1 MDNDNKINEE
11 NLSLKDRNKIHQEV
25 MLFLGDELENIHKSS
40 KGQTYDIEKEYGKTK
55 KNKSPFVALILTGC
69 FVVVIGVSFMIH
81 RIVSAKNSEIQVS
94 LQKFDDLNLKG
105 LLDTVSVAQSNYDN
119 AIKTKA
125 TIEADME
132 SKLKTANENYENE
145 VFVLDS
151 LKLSESQYND
161 RVEELKKQY
170 NDIVTEIHKEFDES
184 IAQAEKQIQEYKKQ
198 LAEFDTAKIE
208 AAREQEKALNSERQ
222 LRKLETE
229 KLTKEYED
237 RIAEINNSM
246 QELRLKSN
254 EEIRNTVKEVTNK
267 YQAEIDTLDPKLND
281 ENANSIIQEAGMY
294 EVYNFDGKNLFAES
308 EIDSEIIENAV
319 NVYQNIY
326 DEYDYIDK
334 TVASIP
340 QKNSIPE
347 YVKTSRTLVNAM
359 GKTFYTTAMSLYDET
374 VELNQEIEYRNEQ
387 IEEKNQEIKKI
398 NEDFALERENFNNE
412 LLAKQE
418 EFEETLAFLMGV
430 QNTSAIVSGINK
442 NTLYLEEN
450 LTEEEIQQEIQV
462 YFDTKMAELE
472 AQKENAWQNYLAQKN
487 ENNNQTETSETETSE
502 IAGNE
507 SESENESGSENEN
520 EGENENENEELPEQ
534 QESDELST
542 NNEDLENESSEQEFV
557 FEMPSEEEILEQAR
571 AQVPL
576 TKTVTKNLTE
586 IEIFVAPRAHY
597 LITEDGAKAEIKT
610 ANPIKGKIIKTDDE
624 KFVFEI
630 SPDKNGNIP
639 AVNFEEINKGT
650 PVKILSK

>member
-11 NLSLKDRNKIHQEV
+11 HLSLKDRNKIHQEV
-25 MLFLGDELENIHKSS
+25 MLFLGDELENIHTSS

-267 YQAEIDTLDPKLND
+267 YQAEIDTLDPQLND
-281 ENANSIIQEAGMY
+281 ENANSIIQEVSMYDVDNFAG
-294 EVYNFDGKNLFAES
+294 KKLFAES
-308 EIDSEIIENAV
+308 EIDSEEIENAM
-319 NVYQNIY
+319 NAYQNFY

-340 QKNSIPE
+340 QKKSIPQ
-347 YVKTSRTLVNAM
+347 YVKTSRSLVNAM
-359 GKTFYTTAMSLYDET
+359 GKTFYSTTMSLYDET
-374 VELNQEIEYRNEQ
+374 VELNLEIDDLNEEIELREQ
-387 IEEKNQEIKKI
+387 KIEEKNQEIKKI
-398 NEDFALERENFNNE
+398 NADFEVERKNIENEHQNN
-412 LLAKQE
+412 LKKQQE

-430 QNTSAIVSGINK
+430 QNTSAIIKGINK
-442 NTLYLEEN
+442 NPVYSEVN
-450 LTEEEIQQEIQV
+450 LTEEEIQQEIQIR
-462 YFDTKMAELE
+462 FDTKMAELE
-472 AQKENAWQNYLAQKN
+472 TQKENALQNYLAQKR
-487 ENNNQTETSETETSE
+487 QTESEKQSETSEP
-502 IAGNE
+502 A
-507 SESENESGSENEN
+507 
-520 EGENENENEELPEQ
+520 ENENEELPRQ
-534 QESDELST
+534 QETDVQITNEEDLNDD
-542 NNEDLENESSEQEFV
+542 NNELEFV
-557 FEMPSEEEILEQAR
+557 FEMPSKEEILEQVR
-571 AQVPL
+571 SQVPL
-576 TKTVTKNLTE
+576 TKTVTDYLTE
-586 IEIFVAPRAHY
+586 IEIFVAPRAKY
-597 LITEDGAKAEIKT
+597 LITEEGANAEIK
-610 ANPIKGKIIKTDDE
+610 AAKPIKGKIFQKDEE
-624 KFVFEI
+624 KFVFET
-630 SPDKNGNIP
+630 SPDKNGDRPTINL
-639 AVNFEEINKGT
+639 EEIHKGM
-650 PVKILSK
+650 PVKILSR

>member
-294 EVYNFDGKNLFAES
+294 EVYNFDGKKLFAES
-308 EIDSEIIENAV
+308 EINSEIIENAV

-442 NTLYLEEN
+442 HTLYLEEN

-472 AQKENAWQNYLAQKN
+472 AQKENAWQVYLAQKN
-487 ENNNQTETSETETSE
+487 ENDNQTETSETETSETETSE

-507 SESENESGSENEN
+507 SESESENEN
-520 EGENENENEELPEQ
+520 EGENENEELPEK

-610 ANPIKGKIIKTDDE
+610 ANPIKGKIIKTDGE

>member
-294 EVYNFDGKNLFAES
+294 EVYNFDGKKLFAES

-472 AQKENAWQNYLAQKN
+472 AQKENAWQVYLAQKN
-487 ENNNQTETSETETSE
+487 ENDNQTETSETETSETETSE

-507 SESENESGSENEN
+507 SESESENEN
-520 EGENENENEELPEQ
+520 EGENENEELPEK

-610 ANPIKGKIIKTDDE
+610 ANPIKGKIIKTDGE

>member
-294 EVYNFDGKNLFAES
+294 EVYNFDGKKLFAES
-308 EIDSEIIENAV
+308 EINSEIIENAV

-418 EFEETLAFLMGV
+418 EFEETLSFLMGV

-472 AQKENAWQNYLAQKN
+472 AQKENAWQVYLAQKN
-487 ENNNQTETSETETSE
+487 ENDNQTETSETETSETETSE

-507 SESENESGSENEN
+507 SESESENEN
-520 EGENENENEELPEQ
+520 EGENENEELPEK

-610 ANPIKGKIIKTDDE
+610 ANPIKGKIIKTDGE

>member
-1 MDNDNKINEE
+1 
-11 NLSLKDRNKIHQEV
+11 
-25 MLFLGDELENIHKSS
+25 
-40 KGQTYDIEKEYGKTK
+40 
-55 KNKSPFVALILTGC
+55 
-69 FVVVIGVSFMIH
+69 
-81 RIVSAKNSEIQVS
+81 
-94 LQKFDDLNLKG
+94 
-105 LLDTVSVAQSNYDN
+105 
-119 AIKTKA
+119 
-125 TIEADME
+125 
-132 SKLKTANENYENE
+132 
-145 VFVLDS
+145 
-151 LKLSESQYND
+151 
-161 RVEELKKQY
+161 
-170 NDIVTEIHKEFDES
+170 
-184 IAQAEKQIQEYKKQ
+184 
-198 LAEFDTAKIE
+198 
-208 AAREQEKALNSERQ
+208 
-222 LRKLETE
+222 
-229 KLTKEYED
+229 
-237 RIAEINNSM
+237 
-246 QELRLKSN
+246 
-254 EEIRNTVKEVTNK
+254 
-267 YQAEIDTLDPKLND
+267 
-281 ENANSIIQEAGMY
+281 MY

-308 EIDSEIIENAV
+308 EIDSEVIENAV

-502 IAGNE
+502 IA
-507 SESENESGSENEN
+507 
-520 EGENENENEELPEQ
+520 
-534 QESDELST
+534 
-542 NNEDLENESSEQEFV
+542 
-557 FEMPSEEEILEQAR
+557 
-571 AQVPL
+571 
-576 TKTVTKNLTE
+576 
-586 IEIFVAPRAHY
+586 
-597 LITEDGAKAEIKT
+597 
-610 ANPIKGKIIKTDDE
+610 
-624 KFVFEI
+624 
-630 SPDKNGNIP
+630 
-639 AVNFEEINKGT
+639 
-650 PVKILSK
+650 